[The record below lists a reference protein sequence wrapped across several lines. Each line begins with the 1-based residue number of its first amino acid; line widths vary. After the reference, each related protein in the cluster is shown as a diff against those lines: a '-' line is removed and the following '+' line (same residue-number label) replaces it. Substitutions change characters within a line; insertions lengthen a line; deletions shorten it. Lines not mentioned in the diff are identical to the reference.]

1 MVHRALDVV
10 FQHLLK
16 LIAGLI
22 LITVLMGGI
31 GYVIDRTPTVG
42 IRLWAERPVYVPN
55 FSTNHF
61 GSFLWP
67 SAIESNLLTELL
79 ATDTFVNHLLVT
91 IDPQSA
97 YWPSERRD
105 SVSSDLR
112 QNIAATPEGEHL
124 YLVTYRTA
132 QIDYGRRV
140 LDRLAVAFG
149 AEVQAID
156 TETVSA
162 AESALRVQFNSAK
175 QAMDDAIKQAET
187 YRTQHSRPEVDPN
200 YQSLVTQAHTL
211 TDRYLSLQAQL
222 GQVQQSES
230 AVATT
235 QSSWLRVVDAP
246 SVMPKRLISKQ
257 SPMLRL
263 GIGSFGA
270 TLALEALLVYV
281 IARRDPSIRS
291 VEEVRRQ
298 IDMRPLGSAPRVS
311 SR

>member
-10 FQHLLK
+10 FQHLIK
-16 LIAGLI
+16 LIVGLI
-22 LITVLMGGI
+22 LVTVLMGGV
-31 GYVIDRTPTVG
+31 GYAIDRTPTVG
-42 IRLWAERPVYVPN
+42 MRLWAQRPVYTPS

-61 GSFLWP
+61 ASYQWP
-67 SAIESNLLTELL
+67 SAIECSLLRELL
-79 ATDTFVNHLLVT
+79 ATDTFINHLLVT

-97 YWPSERRD
+97 YWRQELRD
-105 SVSSDLR
+105 SVISDLR

-140 LDRLAVAFG
+140 LGRLIVAFG
-149 AEVQAID
+149 AEIQAID
-156 TETVSA
+156 TETVTA
-162 AESALRVQFNSAK
+162 AESALRGQFNSAK

-187 YRTQHSRPEVDPN
+187 YRTQHSRPEADPN

-222 GQVQQSES
+222 GQVQQSKS
-230 AVATT
+230 AVATSE
-235 QSSWLRVVDAP
+235 SSLFRIADPP
-246 SVMPKRLISKQ
+246 SVMPQRLITKQ
-257 SPMLRL
+257 SLMLRL

-270 TLALEALLVYV
+270 TLALEALLIYV

-291 VEEVRRQ
+291 VEDVRRQ
-298 IDMRPLGSAPRVS
+298 IDLRPLGSAPRVG

>member
-1 MVHRALDVV
+1 MAHRALDVV
-10 FQHLLK
+10 FQHIFK

-22 LITVLMGGI
+22 LVTVLMGGI

-42 IRLWAERPVYVPN
+42 MRLWAQRPVYTPN
-55 FSTNHF
+55 FSTDHF
-61 GSFLWP
+61 TSFLWP
-67 SAIESNLLTELL
+67 SAIECNLLIELL
-79 ATDTFVNHLLVT
+79 ATDTFINHLLVT

-97 YWPSERRD
+97 YWRQELRD
-105 SVSSDLR
+105 SVASDLR

-132 QIDYGRRV
+132 RIDYGRRI
-140 LDRLAVAFG
+140 LDRLIVAFG
-149 AEVQAID
+149 AEIQAID
-156 TETVSA
+156 TETVTS
-162 AESALRVQFNSAK
+162 AESAVRVQFNSAK

-187 YRTQHSRPEVDPN
+187 YRTQHSRPEADPN

-222 GQVQQSES
+222 GQVQQSKS
-230 AVATT
+230 AVAAV
-235 QSSWLRVVDAP
+235 QSSLVRVADPP
-246 SVMPKRLISKQ
+246 SVIPKRLISKQ
-257 SPMLRL
+257 SLMLRL

-270 TLALEALLVYV
+270 MLALEALLVYV

-291 VEEVRRQ
+291 VEDIRRQ
-298 IDMRPLGSAPRVS
+298 IGLRPLGSAPRVS